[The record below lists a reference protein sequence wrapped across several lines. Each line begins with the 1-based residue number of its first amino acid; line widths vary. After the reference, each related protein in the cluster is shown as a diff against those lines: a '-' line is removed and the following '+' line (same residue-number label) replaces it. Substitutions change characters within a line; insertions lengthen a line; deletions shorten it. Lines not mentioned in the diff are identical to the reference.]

1 MIGSELHTSHFPYG
15 EYRLARA
22 SWRDVFALHR
32 LERLI
37 FPGDAYS
44 YPELLALLVWP
55 GMANLKLVDRHG
67 RLAAFFSGGPFP
79 GGGRTWIMTIGVHPE
94 HQRRGLA
101 WRLLAEG
108 EACLAGPT
116 IYLTVR
122 ASNRRA
128 YALYAQNGY
137 IQVRVKAR
145 YYPDG
150 EDGIEMRKDRP

>member
-1 MIGSELHTSHFPYG
+1 
-15 EYRLARA
+15 
-22 SWRDVFALHR
+22 
-32 LERLI
+32 
-37 FPGDAYS
+37 
-44 YPELLALLVWP
+44 
-55 GMANLKLVDRHG
+55 MANLKPGGGHG

-79 GGGRTWIMTIGVHPE
+79 GGGRTWIMTIGVHSGAPAA
-94 HQRRGLA
+94 GLA

-122 ASNRRA
+122 ASNQRA

-137 IQVRVKAR
+137 TQVRIKAR

>member
-1 MIGSELHTSHFPYG
+1 M
-15 EYRLARA
+15 LALR
-22 SWRDVFALHR
+22 R

-44 YPELLALLVWP
+44 YLELLALLVWP
-55 GMANLKLVDRHG
+55 GMTNLKVVDGGG
-67 RLAAFFSGGPFP
+67 RLVGFFSGGPFP
-79 GGGRTWIMTIGVHPE
+79 GGGRTWIMTIGIHPD

-108 EACLAGPT
+108 EARLTTPT

-122 ASNRRA
+122 ASNERA
-128 YALYAQNGY
+128 HALYVRNGY
-137 IQVRVKAR
+137 QQVRVKTR

-150 EDGIEMRKDRP
+150 EDGIEMVKSRG